1 MTARPPVPA
10 RPLAAYVT
18 VTAAYWAFML
28 TDGALRMLVL
38 LYFHDLGMEP
48 VRLALLFALYE
59 LAGMATNLSAGWIAA
74 RFGLTTTLYL
84 GLGLQVQ
91 FASQL
96 ARVGVVLAARPCF
109 LLGKVRKVA
118 AEPWGSVLG

>member
-1 MTARPPVPA
+1 VA
-10 RPLAAYVT
+10 
-18 VTAAYWAFML
+18 
-28 TDGALRMLVL
+28 DLVL
-38 LYFHDLGMEP
+38 FLWFL
-48 VRLALLFALYE
+48 E
-59 LAGMATNLSAGWIAA
+59 L
-74 RFGLTTTLYL
+74 L

-118 AEPWGSVLG
+118 VEPWGSVLG